1 MQNLKKYIIFI
12 NVMFMCLNW
21 NISLKLVK
29 LNPSM
34 QQLAVRCQSKKITW
48 NRIMACRDTIGLLS
62 LSR

>member
-1 MQNLKKYIIFI
+1 
-12 NVMFMCLNW
+12 MFMCLNW